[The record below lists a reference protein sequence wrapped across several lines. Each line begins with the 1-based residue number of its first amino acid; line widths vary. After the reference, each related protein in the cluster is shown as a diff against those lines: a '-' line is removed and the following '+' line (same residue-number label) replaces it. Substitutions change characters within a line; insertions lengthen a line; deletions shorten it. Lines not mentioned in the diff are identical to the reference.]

1 VSTKRAALGL
11 AVLAILALAACGE
24 TAATDST
31 PAVEPAGETTD
42 APKPTPAPEPA
53 EANAVMPDVVGLD
66 LQSAQDTIQESGVFF
81 SRSEDATGQGRA
93 QVMDRNWVVVRQNPA
108 PGTPIGE
115 GAAVLYVVKHG
126 ESSGEDAST
135 AAPPTPIP
143 VPTIAPAPPPSPTPA
158 APALTMEQENAV
170 DSARSY
176 LDFSG
181 FSRQGLIA
189 QLEYEQ
195 FSTEAA
201 TFAVD
206 YVAADWNAEAAE
218 SARSYLEYSSFSRQ
232 GLIDQ
237 LLYEGFTPE
246 QAEYGVSQNGY

>member
-1 VSTKRAALGL
+1 MRTTRTALGL
-11 AVLAILALAACGE
+11 AVLAILGLAACGD

-31 PAVEPAGETTD
+31 PAVELAEATTD
-42 APKPTPAPEPA
+42 APTPTPAPKPA

-66 LQSAQDTIQESGVFF
+66 LQSAQDTIQEAGVFF

-93 QVMDRNWVVVRQNPA
+93 QIMDRNWVVVRQNPT

-115 GAAVLYVVKHG
+115 GEAVLYVVKHG
-126 ESSGEDAST
+126 ESAQEEAAT
-135 AAPPTPIP
+135 AAQPTPAP
-143 VPTIAPAPPPSPTPA
+143 VPTIAPAPPPPQTPA
-158 APALTMEQENAV
+158 PPALTMEQENAV

-176 LDFSG
+176 LDYSG
-181 FSRQGLIA
+181 FSRQGLIE

-206 YVAADWNAEAAE
+206 YVAPDWNAEAAE
-218 SARSYLEYSSFSRQ
+218 SAKSYLEYSSFSRQ

-237 LLYEGFTPE
+237 LFYEGFTPE